1 VTGRAPAATVLE
13 TARLTLRRLTVDDAP
28 FILGLLNEPSFV
40 RFIGDKR
47 VRTLDDAR
55 EYIEQ
60 GPMASYEQHGFG
72 LYLTS
77 LTQEDTPIG
86 ICGLLKREVLDDVD
100 IGFALVPPFWSQG
113 YAHEAATAVLDY
125 GRNVLRL
132 ERVVAVANPDN
143 AASIRLLEKL
153 GLRFSRM
160 ARLAAGEPELKL
172 FSTVA

>member
-1 VTGRAPAATVLE
+1 VTLE
-13 TARLTLRRLTVDDAP
+13 TDRLVLRRLTIADAP

-47 VRTLDDAR
+47 VRTLDEAR
-55 EYIEQ
+55 EYIAQ

-77 LTQEDTPIG
+77 LKDGTPIG
-86 ICGLLKREVLDDVD
+86 MCGLLKRDVLDDVD

-113 YAHEAATAVLDY
+113 YAGEAAAAILDY
-125 GRNVLRL
+125 GRTVLGL
-132 ERVVAVANPDN
+132 ERIVAVANPDN

-160 ARLAAGEPELKL
+160 ARLAADEPELKL